1 MPYLITFFEVTKN
14 GIIQKSMRIGYQ
26 TYALQLEWVYICRTI
41 VRYAILSQLHL
52 LDRQAAVEIRLP
64 AHRPRTL
71 SVMQFPACMNK
82 QAFPSV

>member
-1 MPYLITFFEVTKN
+1 
-14 GIIQKSMRIGYQ
+14 
-26 TYALQLEWVYICRTI
+26 
-41 VRYAILSQLHL
+41 
-52 LDRQAAVEIRLP
+52 VEIRLP